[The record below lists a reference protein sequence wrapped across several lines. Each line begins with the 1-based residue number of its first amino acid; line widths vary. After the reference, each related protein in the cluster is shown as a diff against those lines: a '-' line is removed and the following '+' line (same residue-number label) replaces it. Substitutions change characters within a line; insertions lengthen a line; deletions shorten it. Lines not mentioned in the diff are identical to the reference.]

1 MRAWCGKISGLPA
14 KYYKISVL
22 ETSQGY
28 YENTYRSVRIT
39 TDTDLSQFVGS
50 VQWVC
55 PSPYR
60 IGHKRK
66 NWFLDFSSCAEAETE
81 VFDPKQ
87 VLFETFR
94 SSGKGGQNVNKVETG
109 VRVIYLPTGQ
119 ASVCT
124 EERSQYL
131 NKQKQW
137 RASGKWYKVKISKNK
152 LLPEM
157 RTGAG
162 IPVWNVEMHG
172 QSLKDGILSEW
183 HNSKPLLV
191 VFTLA
196 EYNGRN
202 NKPLYK
208 GKVISNV
215 TIVCNRRST
224 EIHCFAS

>member
-1 MRAWCGKISGLPA
+1 MIYQISSGQGPA
-14 KYYKISVL
+14 ECELGVAKFLAYLQKHYKISVL

-94 SSGKGGQNVNKVETG
+94 SSGKGGQNVNKVENRCPG
-109 VRVIYLPTGQ
+109 DLSSDRTGQ
-119 ASVCT
+119 CLYRGAQS
-124 EERSQYL
+124 
-131 NKQKQW
+131 
-137 RASGKWYKVKISKNK
+137 I
-152 LLPEM
+152 PE
-157 RTGAG
+157 
-162 IPVWNVEMHG
+162 
-172 QSLKDGILSEW
+172 
-183 HNSKPLLV
+183 
-191 VFTLA
+191 
-196 EYNGRN
+196 
-202 NKPLYK
+202 
-208 GKVISNV
+208 
-215 TIVCNRRST
+215 
-224 EIHCFAS
+224 